1 MLNKRDVK
9 ILSTYATDY
18 DDIRCN
24 AILMEDGRE
33 IANIIA
39 SYDESDIRYSIG
51 DKDTELTDD
60 FVKKAFRNLISDGF
74 DSYLKLPKISNCS
87 KLLQSVYDDVCSSD
101 SCMCH
106 IDENDWEDFYSDD
119 YNEEDIKTLE
129 SEIQKYNLEEV
140 IGVNDGE
147 YKIIGY
153 GDLETRFNDD
163 RNLQKYVIK
172 NMNVENTGGYVMVYF
187 GELESGEWYSHSDLN
202 DNINIYDN
210 KPFEDDYYE
219 DNYEWECNHL
229 IDIVSN
235 ESAKEM
241 FRKMNSLVDKIAIEP
256 NWNKQFHN
264 HFNKLIE
271 KENDNNFEL
280 EG

>member
-1 MLNKRDVK
+1 MNRSVK

-24 AILMEDGRE
+24 AILMDNGRE
-33 IANIIA
+33 VANIIA
-39 SYDESDIRYSIG
+39 SYDEADIRYSNG
-51 DKDTELTDD
+51 DSNTELTDE
-60 FVKKAFRNLISDGF
+60 FVKKAFIDLITNDF
-74 DSYLKLPKISNCS
+74 DYYLKLPNISNCS

-101 SCMCH
+101 SSMCY

-119 YNEEDIKTLE
+119 YTEKDIKNLE
-129 SEIQKYNLEEV
+129 NEIKKYNLEDV
-140 IGVNDGE
+140 IGINEGE

-172 NMNVENTGGYVMVYF
+172 DMNIENTGGYVMVYF
-187 GELESGEWYSHSDLN
+187 GELESGEWYSHSDLT
-202 DNINIYDN
+202 DDINIYDKN
-210 KPFEDDYYE
+210 PFGDDYYE
-219 DNYEWECNHL
+219 DNYEWESNHL
-229 IDIVSN
+229 IDTVSN

-241 FRKMNSLVDKIAIEP
+241 FKKMNSLVDKIAIEP

-271 KENDNNFEL
+271 KENDNNYEL
-280 EG
+280 